1 MYINI
6 ICDKKTY
13 FVILDVSDYGDYDYQ
28 KGLVFMELSVF
39 IACIMGFICF
49 CIALCAAVM
58 IGYLKWKTY
67 GDDKD
72 EDEDQSVTDE
82 V

>member
-1 MYINI
+1 MIVDI
-6 ICDKKTY
+6 
-13 FVILDVSDYGDYDYQ
+13 SDYGGHDYQ

-49 CIALCAAVM
+49 CIALCAAFM
-58 IGYLKWKTY
+58 IGYVRWKIH
-67 GDDKD
+67 DENKNEDK
-72 EDEDQSVTDE
+72 SVTDE